1 MEFRKL
7 SECEVFERMKRGK
20 MEIRHLEKLPP
31 LDKLYLSFISKY
43 EGVEITP
50 DIEIYG
56 YEKVLYENRYLVTN
70 YSDISQQ
77 VWMIGTSGQG
87 DGWFINKESNLVLFY
102 DHDQGEYS
110 NITQFMSLNISF
122 CCFLQMAFLYQD
134 LEKMLR
140 KQENVNKILLDAF
153 VKEIDS
159 IYPNLFKAY
168 PYKYF

>member
-1 MEFRKL
+1 M
-7 SECEVFERMKRGK
+7 
-20 MEIRHLEKLPP
+20 EKLPP

-56 YEKVLYENRYLVTN
+56 YEKALYENRYLVNN

-77 VWMIGTSGQG
+77 VWIIGASGQG
-87 DGWFINKESNLVLFY
+87 DEWFMNKKNNLILFY
-102 DHDQGEYS
+102 DHEQGEYS
-110 NITQFMSLNISF
+110 NISQFTCFDISF

-134 LEKMLR
+134 LEKMLE
-140 KQENVNKILLDAF
+140 KQEILNNALIDSF
-153 VKEIDS
+153 IKEIDT
-159 IYPNLFKAY
+159 IHPNLYKTY